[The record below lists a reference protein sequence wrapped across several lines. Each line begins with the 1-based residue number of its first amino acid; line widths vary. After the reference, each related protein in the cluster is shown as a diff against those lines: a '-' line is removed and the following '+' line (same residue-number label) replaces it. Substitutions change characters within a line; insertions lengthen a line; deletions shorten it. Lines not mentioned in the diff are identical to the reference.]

1 MTYALYW
8 VRQPL
13 APALA
18 AVVAYRIFNFL
29 LAATPGLIANQ
40 QLQTIISNGSARRR
54 RPRSPELSDQDGRPA
69 QAPARSGPARR

>member
-18 AVVAYRIFNFL
+18 AVVAYRFFNFL
-29 LAATPGLIANQ
+29 LAATPGLIAHRRLRPVLGGKAEQ
-40 QLQTIISNGSARRR
+40 PLADPSAD
-54 RPRSPELSDQDGRPA
+54 P
-69 QAPARSGPARR
+69 